1 MWSCVCFSESWAEQ
15 SRDDDDDDDDGD
27 GDADADAD
35 DDDDDDP
42 RQDVEW
48 FYDHIGHL

>member
-27 GDADADAD
+27 GDGDDDD

>member
-15 SRDDDDDDDDGD
+15 SRDDDDDDDDDDGD
-27 GDADADAD
+27 GDGDDD